1 MSNSLQ
7 PHGLFVPHQ
16 APLSRGFSR
25 QEYWRGLPS
34 PPVGDLPHLEINLC
48 LLCLLHW
55 QVGSLPIEPGKP
67 FREEAWVKERETFT
81 VWHNSGTQTED
92 FWGVRAEEKIGKG
105 LSPGTSAFTNWRD
118 KEELTRETEG
128 SSQRAR
134 RRAWRVWGP

>member
-1 MSNSLQ
+1 M
-7 PHGLFVPHQ
+7 
-16 APLSRGFSR
+16 
-25 QEYWRGLPS
+25 
-34 PPVGDLPHLEINLC
+34 
-48 LLCLLHW
+48 HW
-55 QVGSLPIEPGKP
+55 QVGSLPIESGKP

-92 FWGVRAEEKIGKG
+92 FWGVRAEEKTGKG

-118 KEELTRETEG
+118 KHELTRETEG